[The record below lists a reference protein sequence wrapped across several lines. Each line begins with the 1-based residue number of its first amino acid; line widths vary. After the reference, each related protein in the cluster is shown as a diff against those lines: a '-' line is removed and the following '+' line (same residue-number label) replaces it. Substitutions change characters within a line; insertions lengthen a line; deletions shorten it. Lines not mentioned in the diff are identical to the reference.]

1 MPFYQD
7 SQRIGSKGRMMTKFS
22 TRDIVVLNGNVI
34 DSHYPH
40 IVEKFTVKQLKG
52 ELDLAGWST
61 KGKKKST
68 IVDRVC
74 QLRKGCRNVGFHRVW
89 VSAEDMKDSPD
100 PLIVARFTV
109 EQLKDELKRGRWCAS
124 GKNKSTIVDRVVKL
138 RAWKR
143 QLNVHMQTRSHA
155 MDVMCPPNGQ
165 IESTDREGGGGSAPV
180 TTCARSPAQQDDDD
194 AKDHEKEGYQ
204 KNHKKN
210 DVKDDATSKKHDPKE
225 VREVM
230 AYPAR
235 SVRKVLKYLKFMKET
250 DANYQQVLKKKKN
263 DAKNARETKDYQK
276 IPEKENIEKKNGG
289 EQMEKK
295 QKTSSSEPG
304 GEQHIYLAATLAF
317 RQAME
322 VALDFE
328 QKAGTLSPEVLK
340 FKEVLEALKQL
351 NGASR
356 PI

>member
-143 QLNVHMQTRSHA
+143 CARSY
-155 MDVMCPPNGQ
+155 GQ
-165 IESTDREGGGGSAPV
+165 IESTDREGGDGSAPV

-235 SVRKVLKYLKFMKET
+235 SVRKVLKY
-250 DANYQQVLKKKKN
+250 
-263 DAKNARETKDYQK
+263 
-276 IPEKENIEKKNGG
+276 
-289 EQMEKK
+289 
-295 QKTSSSEPG
+295 
-304 GEQHIYLAATLAF
+304 
-317 RQAME
+317 
-322 VALDFE
+322 
-328 QKAGTLSPEVLK
+328 
-340 FKEVLEALKQL
+340 
-351 NGASR
+351 
-356 PI
+356 